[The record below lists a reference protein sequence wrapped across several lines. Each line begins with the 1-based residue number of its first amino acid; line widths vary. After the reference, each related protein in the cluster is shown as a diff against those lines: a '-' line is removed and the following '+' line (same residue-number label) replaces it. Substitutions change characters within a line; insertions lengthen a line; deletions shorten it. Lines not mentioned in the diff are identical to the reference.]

1 MQKRLLDSWG
11 REVTG
16 NKEQEQLGDE
26 LEAIMVCMQYVWKCL
41 IKTLYFSNLNFLI
54 KGRMCVLETKQ
65 TNP

>member
-26 LEAIMVCMQYVWKCL
+26 LEAIMVCMQYV
-41 IKTLYFSNLNFLI
+41 
-54 KGRMCVLETKQ
+54 
-65 TNP
+65 